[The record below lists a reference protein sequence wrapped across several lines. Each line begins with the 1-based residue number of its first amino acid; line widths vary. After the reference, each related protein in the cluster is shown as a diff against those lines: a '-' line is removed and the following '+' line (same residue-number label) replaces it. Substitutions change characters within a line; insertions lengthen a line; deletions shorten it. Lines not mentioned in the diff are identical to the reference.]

1 MFYDILSHIMNI
13 RWSQVLSWRVHV
25 GTVPVDVPVDGVFI
39 VILWF
44 FAFARR
50 KAKTQI
56 DVQIYK
62 MALTLT

>member
-25 GTVPVDVPVDGVFI
+25 GTVPVDGVFI

-44 FAFARR
+44 FVFARR

-62 MALTLT
+62 MTLTLT